1 MLDFSLIIPNW
12 DIMNAKEKFI
22 SVSKYQK
29 SDKTKIIRVRIKK
42 PRIRKPKPHKEKFK
56 PIDGYYQGKVL
67 AELVNVNFSTI
78 KRYVKKGNI
87 REYKVGR
94 NVAYCLYDILLE
106 QERAKNTRIQCGI
119 ITGHKNRIN

>member
-1 MLDFSLIIPNW
+1 MLNFSLIIPNW

-22 SVSKYQK
+22 SVAKYQK
-29 SDKTKIIRVRIKK
+29 SNKKNVTKVRINK
-42 PRIRKPKPHKEKFK
+42 PRIIKPKSRKEKFK

-78 KRYVKKGNI
+78 KRYIKKGNI
-87 REYKVGR
+87 REHRIGN

-119 ITGHKNRIN
+119 ITGHKNKLS